1 LASADRLVWDA
12 TTVLEA
18 LGAADAA
25 LWVWEPERDR
35 LRLSGA
41 SRALGLG
48 PLAPEAASAA
58 LRALVLPRDRAAAE
72 DMLRVR
78 EPGSEIAARLRM
90 RGAEPCLWRGVWLE
104 EGLRAAGV
112 IAREMRFTASERDQL
127 TGLLD
132 RRSFVARARERLTQ
146 EGSYELVVADLN
158 RLRRLNEAL
167 GHERADLVLAALGS
181 RLAAAFPEAALMARI
196 GEDEFAVLTLKTDTP
211 DGTQSVEVLRAAM
224 EQPLRVAG
232 FDIHPTLSIGEVTV
246 EGGDDAPEAA
256 ELLRR
261 AELAIESSRAA
272 GRGAPAAAY
281 GRALESDGL
290 SRLALEADLRGSI
303 QRGEIMAFFQP
314 IVRLSTGE
322 LSGFEALARW
332 RHPRR
337 GFLAPDDFL
346 GLMSEMGMMAELG
359 AHMMRAS
366 ANQLGAWRR
375 AHPAVDHLT
384 CSVNLSTGEIDR
396 EGLVDEVADLVRQN
410 DLRRGSLKLEIT
422 ESDIM
427 RDPDR
432 AAVTLRA
439 LRDAGAGLAL
449 DDFGTGF
456 SSLSYLTRLPFD
468 TLKIDRY
475 FVRTMAANEGSAKI
489 VRSVIQLGQDLAL
502 EVVAEGV
509 ENGVMAR
516 ALLDLGCDYGQ
527 GYGYAPALSPQEAEV
542 YLNECYADGAAP
554 VKAKG

>member
-1 LASADRLVWDA
+1 MAIASHSGLGWDA

-18 LGAADAA
+18 LGAADVV
-25 LWVWEPERDR
+25 LWLWEPARDR
-35 LRLSGA
+35 LRFNGA
-41 SRALGLG
+41 SKALGLG
-48 PLAPEAASAA
+48 PLSPECGSSA
-58 LRALVLPRDRAAAE
+58 LRALVLPQDRAAAE
-72 DMLRVR
+72 DLLRVR
-78 EPGSEIAARLRM
+78 EPGCEISARLRM
-90 RGAEPCLWRGVWLE
+90 RAGETCIWRGVWLE

-112 IAREMRFTASERDQL
+112 AAREVRFAGSAKDPL

-132 RRSFVARARERLTQ
+132 RRSFIARARERLATPG
-146 EGSYELVVADLN
+146 EYELVVADLD

-181 RLAAAFPEAALMARI
+181 RLAAAFPPEAVMARI
-196 GEDEFAVLTLKTDTP
+196 GEDEFAVMTPVGAADPSQTLR
-211 DGTQSVEVLRAAM
+211 QAL

-232 FDIHPTLSIGEVTV
+232 FDILPTLSIGAVRAD
-246 EGGDDAPEAA
+246 GGDDAQEAA

-261 AELAIESSRAA
+261 AELAVEAA
-272 GRGAPAAAY
+272 KNAGHGGGVAYVRG
-281 GRALESDGL
+281 LETDGL
-290 SRLALEADLRGSI
+290 SRLALESDLRGAI
-303 QRGEIMAFFQP
+303 GRGEIVPFFQP

-346 GLMSEMGMMAELG
+346 GLMDEMGMMVELG

-366 ANQLGAWRR
+366 ARQLGAWRK
-375 AHPAVDHLT
+375 AHPAVAGMT
-384 CSVNLSTGEIDR
+384 VSVNLSTGEIDR
-396 EGLVDEVADLVRQN
+396 PGLIEDVAGLVRKYDLP
-410 DLRRGSLKLEIT
+410 RGALKLEIT
-422 ESDIM
+422 ESDLM
-427 RDPDR
+427 RDPDG
-432 AAVTLRA
+432 AAVVLRA

-475 FVRTMAANEGSAKI
+475 FVRTMATNEGSAKI
-489 VRSVIQLGQDLAL
+489 VRSVIKLGQDLAL

-509 ENGVMAR
+509 ENAVMAR
-516 ALLDLGCDYGQ
+516 QLLDVGCDYGQ
-527 GYGYAPALSPQEAEV
+527 GFGYAPALSPQEAEV
-542 YLNECYADGAAP
+542 YLNESYVDGAAP
-554 VKAKG
+554 LKARG

>member
-48 PLAPEAASAA
+48 PLAPEGTSAA
-58 LRALVLPRDRAAAE
+58 LRALVLPQDRAAAE

-112 IAREMRFTASERDQL
+112 VAREMRFTASERDGL

-132 RRSFVARARERLTQ
+132 RRSFVARAREKLT
-146 EGSYELVVADLN
+146 EPGAYELVVADLN

-181 RLAAAFPEAALMARI
+181 RLAAAFSEAALMARI
-196 GEDEFAVLTLKTDTP
+196 GEDEFAVLARKGGTP
-211 DGTQSVEVLRAAM
+211 SVEVLRAAM

-261 AELAIESSRAA
+261 AELAIEASKAA

-346 GLMSEMGMMAELG
+346 GLMSEMGMMVELG

-366 ANQLGAWRR
+366 AYQLGAWRR

-432 AAVTLRA
+432 AAVTLRS

-475 FVRTMAANEGSAKI
+475 FVRTMAANEGSSKI

-516 ALLDLGCDYGQ
+516 ALLELGCDYGQ

>member
-1 LASADRLVWDA
+1 MPSADRLVWDA

-18 LGAADAA
+18 LGAADVA

-41 SRALGLG
+41 SKALGLG

-58 LRALVLPRDRAAAE
+58 VRALVLPQDRAAVE

-78 EPGSEIAARLRM
+78 EPGCEVAARLRM

-112 IAREMRFTASERDQL
+112 VAREMRFTASERDAL

-132 RRSFVARARERLTQ
+132 RRSFILRAREKL
-146 EGSYELVVADLN
+146 GHPGGHELVVADLN

-181 RLAAAFPEAALMARI
+181 RLAAAFPEEALLARI
-196 GEDEFAVLTLKTDTP
+196 GEDEFAVLTAITKTP
-211 DGTQSVEVLRAAM
+211 AVETLRVAL

-232 FDIHPTLSIGEVTV
+232 FDIHPTLSIGVVMV

-261 AELAIESSRAA
+261 AELAIEVSKSA

-281 GRALESDGL
+281 GRALETDGL

-303 QRGEIMAFFQP
+303 ERGEIQAFFQP

-346 GLMSEMGMMAELG
+346 GMMSEMGMMAELG
-359 AHMMRAS
+359 AFMMLAS
-366 ANQLGAWRR
+366 ARQLGAWRR

-396 EGLVDEVADLVRQN
+396 EGLVDEVADLVRDN
-410 DLRRGSLKLEIT
+410 GLRRGSLKLEIT

-427 RDPDR
+427 RDPDH
-432 AAVTLRA
+432 AAQTLRS

-475 FVRTMAANEGSAKI
+475 FVRTMSGNEGSAKI

-509 ENGVMAR
+509 ENGLMAR

>member
-1 LASADRLVWDA
+1 MAADRLVWDA

-35 LRLSGA
+35 VRLSGA

-58 LRALVLPRDRAAAE
+58 LRALVLPQDRAAAE
-72 DMLRVR
+72 DMLKVR
-78 EPGSEIAARLRM
+78 EPGTQISARLRM

-112 IAREMRFTASERDQL
+112 VAREMRFTASERDGL

-132 RRSFVARARERLTQ
+132 RRSFVARARERLTS
-146 EGSYELVVADLN
+146 EGQFELVVADLN

-181 RLAAAFPEAALMARI
+181 RLAAAFAGDALMARI
-196 GEDEFAVLTLKTDTP
+196 GEDEFAVLAPKGAVACTET
-211 DGTQSVEVLRAAM
+211 LRAAL

-232 FDIHPTLSIGEVTV
+232 FDIHPTLSMGAVEV

-261 AELAIESSRAA
+261 AELAIEASKSA

-290 SRLALEADLRGSI
+290 SRLALEADLRGCI
-303 QRGEIMAFFQP
+303 ARGEILAFFQP

-346 GLMSEMGMMAELG
+346 GLMSEMGMMVELG
-359 AHMMRAS
+359 AHMMSAS
-366 ANQLGAWRR
+366 ARQLGAWRR

-396 EGLVDEVADLVRQN
+396 EGLVDDVAGLVRDN
-410 DLRRGSLKLEIT
+410 GLRRGSLKLEIT

-432 AAVTLRA
+432 AAVILRS

-456 SSLSYLTRLPFD
+456 SSLQYLTRLPFD

-475 FVRTMAANEGSAKI
+475 FVRTMSANEGSSKI

-554 VKAKG
+554 LKAKG